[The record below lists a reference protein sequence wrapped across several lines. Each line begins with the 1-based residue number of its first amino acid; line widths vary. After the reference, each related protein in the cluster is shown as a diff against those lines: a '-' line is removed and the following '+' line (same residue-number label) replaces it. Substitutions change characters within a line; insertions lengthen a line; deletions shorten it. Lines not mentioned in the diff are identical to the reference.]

1 MEEVEKAKKE
11 ALDLLRSIQT
21 AEDVKEHDQEIVD
34 IMVGFLTASVKTLEN
49 WFEEILSMDPD
60 KKGKEIAK
68 FQEATSL
75 SDEEIDEEMNRISAI
90 PGADEYLEPFM
101 EELGKRITP
110 QMEKTGKMMEKLMAD
125 LGGAMM
131 GAMGEAFGGMAEE
144 VEEEEDIEI
153 PKGNSFKGEGVKFYG
168 ITCVNDVI
176 DLGTWNY
183 YKDSICDI
191 SKESISDDLEQLQTF
206 KIFIIEDRTPLEN
219 FKEDIDMIEKKR
231 FLLMD
236 GIQKEM
242 DRIATI
248 PGASEEA
255 IRMKDECMAQLGPV
269 ADEIDV
275 LLKDIRGS

>member
-1 MEEVEKAKKE
+1 
-11 ALDLLRSIQT
+11 
-21 AEDVKEHDQEIVD
+21 
-34 IMVGFLTASVKTLEN
+34 
-49 WFEEILSMDPD
+49 MDPD
-60 KKGKEIAK
+60 KKGKEIEK

-75 SDEEIDEEMNRISAI
+75 ADEEIDEEMNRISAI

-101 EELGKRITP
+101 EELGERITP
-110 QMEKTGKMMEKLMAD
+110 QMEKTGKMMEKLMTD

-131 GAMGEAFGGMAEE
+131 GAMGEAFGGVAEE
-144 VEEEEDIEI
+144 MEEDVEI

-176 DLGTWNY
+176 DLSTWNY
-183 YKDSICDI
+183 YKDRISDI
-191 SKESISDDLEQLQTF
+191 SKESISDDLEQLKTF
-206 KIFIIEDRTPLEN
+206 KIFIVEDRTPLEN

-231 FLLMD
+231 FLLME

-269 ADEIDV
+269 ANEIDV
-275 LLKDIRGS
+275 LLKDLRGS